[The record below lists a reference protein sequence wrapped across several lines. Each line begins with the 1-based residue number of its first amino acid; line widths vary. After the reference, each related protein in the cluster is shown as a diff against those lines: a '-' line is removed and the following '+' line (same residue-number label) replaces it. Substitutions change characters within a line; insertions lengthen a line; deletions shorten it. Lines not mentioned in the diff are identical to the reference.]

1 MLMTDSLALVPEQTG
16 SRLPADTA
24 LGCRQPC
31 GRASERLSVEVG
43 EDFEATVEIRRLL
56 I

>member
-1 MLMTDSLALVPEQTG
+1 MWPWAVG
-16 SRLPADTA
+16 SPVA
-24 LGCRQPC
+24 
-31 GRASERLSVEVG
+31 GRASDVSVEVG